1 MATKMCGNKP
11 AAKHSNLL
19 LTDEKGLGVLHLNFM
34 VLPLS
39 VDSVILEHV
48 GHVVGG
54 DEGVVDGD
62 ELDIKALERN
72 PGHKPADPVETW

>member
-1 MATKMCGNKP
+1 MKVTMEKNGNKP

-19 LTDEKGLGVLHLNFM
+19 LTKEKGLGVFDLDLV

-48 GHVVGG
+48 GLQEQNHSK
-54 DEGVVDGD
+54 EPYNRKKTFGVST
-62 ELDIKALERN
+62 LST
-72 PGHKPADPVETW
+72 H